1 MPVWVGP
8 QAPCVN
14 APAGTY
20 NLFTAANAAS
30 QGTSNADGAVAAMAG
45 LGLSGTVIFYDMES
59 YTAAVG
65 SSCSNAVRAFL
76 NAWVSEMNANSFA
89 TTAIYGNPGPAEQ
102 DFSTIAGLSQVWIT
116 VTPNP
121 ENGSTP
127 GGPPRVTTWGLGSG
141 SSALQDTLWAN
152 DQRAHQFLINI
163 SSVVYGS
170 YTSPNPTDYD
180 IVDLQTPGGNGH
192 KAYDLSGATTI
203 AYLGSLNN
211 AAGGINDVWPDAVG
225 TPLFV
230 TGSRVGQI
238 VGSWNSAAMNNSY
251 MAGEG
256 TGFIDNS
263 GAITLLTNPQW
274 PDQNYNMGINDVGYA
289 VGFTTGVGF
298 VSYVS
303 ANTYT
308 AVYGPNG
315 AQSSYLNAINDDNQ
329 AVGSYL
335 VNLGTQDS
343 YSLGM
348 LYQSGGAYLVNPG
361 CPGESDAGTGG
372 ETYINGI
379 NGFGQMVGYYS
390 SPDGSQMH
398 GFLYSNGT
406 CTTFDIGQ
414 YQGFTY
420 PYGINNNGQ
429 IVGTYGNVNA
439 YSGFVMDGSVIY
451 SFDYSGPGTTVITA
465 PNSINDAG
473 QLVGDAFLGD
483 GCPPVSC
490 YAAFMY
496 SLVPAQ

>member
-1 MPVWVGP
+1 
-8 QAPCVN
+8 
-14 APAGTY
+14 
-20 NLFTAANAAS
+20 
-30 QGTSNADGAVAAMAG
+30 MAG

-76 NAWVSEMNANSFA
+76 NAWVSEMNANGFPI
-89 TTAIYGNPGPAEQ
+89 TAIYGNPGPAQQ
-102 DFSTIAGLSQVWIT
+102 DFSTINGLSQVWIT
-116 VTPNP
+116 VTPTP
-121 ENGSTP
+121 ENGSVP

-141 SSALQDTLWAN
+141 SSALQDILWAN

-163 SSVVYGS
+163 SSVTYGS

-180 IVDLQTPGGNGH
+180 IVDLQIPGGNGH

-225 TPLFV
+225 TPLFI

-238 VGSWNSAAMNNSY
+238 VGSWNSAAMNNGY

-263 GAITLLTNPQW
+263 GAITLLTNPLW
-274 PDQNYNMGINDVGYA
+274 PEQNYNMGINNVGYA
-289 VGFTTGVGF
+289 VGSNSYAGF
-298 VSYVS
+298 VSYVA

-308 AVYGPNG
+308 TVIGPAG
-315 AQSSYLNAINDDNQ
+315 SEGSYLNAINDDNQ

-335 VNLGTQDS
+335 VNFGTQDS
-343 YSLGM
+343 YRLGM
-348 LYQSGGAYLVNPG
+348 LYQNGGAYLVNPG
-361 CPGESDAGTGG
+361 CPGESDTGTGG
-372 ETYINGI
+372 ETAINGI
-379 NGFGQMVGYYS
+379 NGFGQMVGSYS
-390 SPDGSQMH
+390 SPDGTQMH

-406 CTTFDIGQ
+406 CTTFDLGPD
-414 YQGFTY
+414 QGFTY

-429 IVGTYGNVNA
+429 IVGTYSTGSTLA
-439 YSGFVMDGSVIY
+439 GFILDGSVVY
-451 SFDYSGPGTTVITA
+451 SFSYTGNGSTIITA

-473 QLVGDAFLGD
+473 QLVGGAFQGD

-490 YAAFMY
+490 YAAFMD